1 MSGFSVL
8 YIVQVSVSRLIFLF
22 FPSRSSLYYW
32 KGFTMTKLFSLA
44 TLGTLTL
51 QNHLVDHSPMGAPK
65 VPDSIK

>member
-1 MSGFSVL
+1 
-8 YIVQVSVSRLIFLF
+8 
-22 FPSRSSLYYW
+22 
-32 KGFTMTKLFSLA
+32 MTKLFSLA